1 MQYIP
6 RGGEEE
12 GRSRMEQGA
21 HLEPCPSFR
30 LSVLTLAAAINTK
43 TKQRSGSSEMWGE
56 ENSNLES
63 QATRIMGQLIW
74 IL

>member
-6 RGGEEE
+6 KGGEEE
-12 GRSRMEQGA
+12 ERRIEQGT
-21 HLEPCPSFR
+21 HLEPYLSFC
-30 LSVLTLAAAINTK
+30 LSVLTLSAAINIK
-43 TKQRSGSSEMWGE
+43 TKQRSGSNEMWGE